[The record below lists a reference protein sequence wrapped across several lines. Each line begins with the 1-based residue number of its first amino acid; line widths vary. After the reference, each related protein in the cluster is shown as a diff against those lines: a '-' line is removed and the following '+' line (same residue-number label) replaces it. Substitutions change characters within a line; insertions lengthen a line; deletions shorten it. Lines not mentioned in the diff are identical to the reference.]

1 MKKTGLIFIIFILLQ
16 NSLYAQS
23 ENTERLLMVTLPPIE
38 QLFES
43 AKNSSTIEYYETRKE
58 AEELILKSE
67 KRKWLG
73 YFNLFGSYQY
83 GVMGMNMYNNEGLG
97 TPIINQ
103 YSGSQQMWYNFG
115 GAIRIPLD
123 NFFDRRNKIKTQKK
137 RIEEADN
144 AKGQWYENQKLKII
158 ELYTKAEEMLSVLKN
173 LIEQSNLGNAQ
184 FEIAQKDYIAGNITA
199 QALNISKNQQ
209 VQANMELARIKSE
222 LYRSILQLEILS
234 NTKIIVK

>member
-1 MKKTGLIFIIFILLQ
+1 MKKFSLLTFILILSQ
-16 NSLYAQS
+16 CALFSQSNDTEKLLSL
-23 ENTERLLMVTLPPIE
+23 TLPPIE

-43 AKNSSTIEYYETRKE
+43 AKTCSTIEYYQSRKE

-73 YFNLFGSYQY
+73 YFNLFGTYQY

-97 TPIINQ
+97 TPLINQ
-103 YSGSQQMWYNFG
+103 YSGSEQMWYNFG

-123 NFFDRRNKIKTQKK
+123 NFFDRHNKIKLQKK
-137 RIEEADN
+137 RITEAEN

-158 ELYTKAEEMLSVLKN
+158 ELYTKAEEMFSVLNN

-184 FEIAQKDYIAGNITA
+184 FKIAQSDYVSGNITA

-222 LYRSILQLEILS
+222 LYRSIMQLEILS
-234 NTKIIVK
+234 NTKILIK